1 MAEAVTTIGW
11 NARREDFSPS
21 MIRVNDKHE
30 IPWEDGL
37 TVSDLLER
45 MGYTYHEIIVKVD
58 GELVRKPAYDTT
70 TIPDGADV
78 KAIHLIAGG

>member
-1 MAEAVTTIGW
+1 
-11 NARREDFSPS
+11 
-21 MIRVNDKHE
+21 MIRVNDRHE
-30 IPWEDGL
+30 VDWREGM
-37 TVSDLLER
+37 TVADLLEE
-45 MGYTYHEIIVKVD
+45 MNYTYHEIIVKVD

>member
-1 MAEAVTTIGW
+1 
-11 NARREDFSPS
+11 
-21 MIRVNDKHE
+21 MIRVNGKHE
-30 IPWEDGL
+30 LAWREGM

-45 MGYTYHEIIVKVD
+45 MGYTYHAIIVRVN
-58 GELVRKPAYDTT
+58 GELVRRASYDTY